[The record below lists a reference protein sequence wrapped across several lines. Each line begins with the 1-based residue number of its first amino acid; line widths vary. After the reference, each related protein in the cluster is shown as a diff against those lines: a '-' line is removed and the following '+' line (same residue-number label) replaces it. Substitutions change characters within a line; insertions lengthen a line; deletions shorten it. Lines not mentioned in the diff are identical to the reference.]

1 MHLGVVPRVNKFVE
15 VNGVFARRS
24 KIVCSLFIFKINIDD
39 IEMDNLDKPEEEP
52 EGQQE
57 QETNIDD
64 DDWRD
69 QSIVIIDTSNPD
81 SEIPNLKKDAGVIRR
96 TYTEDKK
103 SLLREMG
110 ININKGDGPSA
121 KAVFDGTRIIV
132 QKGKRLVYTED
143 VKKASKVNEFKKLVE
158 RAELEH
164 GKTGVAVVEKAVP
177 DVTVNE
183 HLANSV
189 LRNSI
194 ERLESEIDEMVANI
208 ESRSVETSVTL
219 DKEKI
224 REFRGITKT
233 ADHNLD
239 NGGLKVQEEYFRNLA
254 RDEPN
259 ELRSKLY
266 EEIADVC
273 ALKADEIRLRR
284 NQRPESELARSI
296 VEEEAQNN
304 DLTRF
309 ERFKRWT
316 KKNLGVISAVAI
328 SVAGII
334 ITIVM
339 GARNAVKRGA
349 RATSKFAKTL
359 SKIAEKAAP
368 VLGAL
373 LNLAAKVLTLG
384 AKAVGFLSEHLWI
397 LAVAIAYALYE
408 RRRR

>member
-1 MHLGVVPRVNKFVE
+1 M
-15 VNGVFARRS
+15 
-24 KIVCSLFIFKINIDD
+24 DD
-39 IEMDNLDKPEEEP
+39 IELNNLDKPEEEP
-52 EGQQE
+52 EEQEE

-64 DDWRD
+64 DDWRG

-81 SEIPNLKKDAGVIRR
+81 AEIPNPRKDAGVIRR
-96 TYTEDKK
+96 AYPEDKK
-103 SLLREMG
+103 SLLRKMG

-121 KAVFDGTRIIV
+121 KAVFEKLKVTLNRKGMVNGAKYDGTRIIV

-143 VKKASKVNEFKKLVE
+143 VKKASKVNEFKRLVK

-164 GKTGVAVVEKAVP
+164 GKTGTAVIEEAVP

-183 HLANSV
+183 DLANSV

-194 ERLESEIDEMVANI
+194 ERLENEIDEMVADI
-208 ESRSVETSVTL
+208 KSRSVPL
-219 DKEKI
+219 GKEKI

-266 EEIADVC
+266 EGMADVC
-273 ALKADEIRLRR
+273 ALRADEIRLRR

-296 VEEEAQNN
+296 VAEEAQNN

-309 ERFKRWT
+309 ERFKRWI
-316 KKNLGVISAVAI
+316 KKNLGGV
-328 SVAGII
+328 
-334 ITIVM
+334 
-339 GARNAVKRGA
+339 
-349 RATSKFAKTL
+349 FL
-359 SKIAEKAAP
+359 W
-368 VLGAL
+368 L
-373 LNLAAKVLTLG
+373 LYPLRVSLPRL
-384 AKAVGFLSEHLWI
+384 LWEH
-397 LAVAIAYALYE
+397 E
-408 RRRR
+408 MP

>member
-1 MHLGVVPRVNKFVE
+1 MD
-15 VNGVFARRS
+15 
-24 KIVCSLFIFKINIDD
+24 NI
-39 IEMDNLDKPEEEP
+39 ELDNLDKPEEEP
-52 EGQQE
+52 EEQQE

-69 QSIVIIDTSNPD
+69 QSIVIIETSNLD
-81 SEIPNLKKDAGVIRR
+81 AEIPNPRKDAGVIRR
-96 TYTEDKK
+96 AYTEDKK
-103 SLLREMG
+103 SLRREIG

-121 KAVFDGTRIIV
+121 KAVFKKLKVTVNRKGRVNGAEYDGTRIIV

-143 VKKASKVNEFKKLVE
+143 VKKACKVNEFKRLVE

-164 GKTGVAVVEKAVP
+164 GKTGTAVVEEVVP

-183 HLANSV
+183 DLANSV

-194 ERLESEIDEMVANI
+194 ERFESEIDEMVADI

-224 REFRGITKT
+224 REFRGITK
-233 ADHNLD
+233 DHNLD

-254 RDEPN
+254 RDERN

-284 NQRPESELARSI
+284 NQRLESELARSI

-316 KKNLGVISAVAI
+316 KKIWGV
-328 SVAGII
+328 
-334 ITIVM
+334 
-339 GARNAVKRGA
+339 
-349 RATSKFAKTL
+349 FL
-359 SKIAEKAAP
+359 W
-368 VLGAL
+368 L
-373 LNLAAKVLTLG
+373 LYP
-384 AKAVGFLSEHLWI
+384 FQH
-397 LAVAIAYALYE
+397 
-408 RRRR
+408 

>member
-1 MHLGVVPRVNKFVE
+1 M
-15 VNGVFARRS
+15 
-24 KIVCSLFIFKINIDD
+24 DD
-39 IEMDNLDKPEEEP
+39 IKQDNLDKPEEEP
-52 EGQQE
+52 EEQQE

-81 SEIPNLKKDAGVIRR
+81 AEIPNPRKNAGVIRR

-110 ININKGDGPSA
+110 ININKGDGSSA
-121 KAVFDGTRIIV
+121 KAVFEKLKVTVSKKGRVNGAEYDGTRTIV

-143 VKKASKVNEFKKLVE
+143 VKKASKVNEFKRLVE

-164 GKTGVAVVEKAVP
+164 GKTGAAVAEEAVP
-177 DVTVNE
+177 DVTVNKD
-183 HLANSV
+183 LANSV

-194 ERLESEIDEMVANI
+194 ERLKSEIDEMVANI
-208 ESRSVETSVTL
+208 ESRSVETSVTM
-219 DKEKI
+219 DKKKI

-233 ADHNLD
+233 VDHNLD
-239 NGGLKVQEEYFRNLA
+239 NGGLEVQEEYFRNLA

-266 EEIADVC
+266 EEMADVC
-273 ALKADEIRLRR
+273 ALKADEIRLQR

-296 VEEEAQNN
+296 VGEEAQNN

-316 KKNLGVISAVAI
+316 KKNLGSISVVAI
-328 SVAGII
+328 SVASII
-334 ITIVM
+334 TTIVM
-339 GARNAVKRGA
+339 GARNSVKRGE

-359 SKIAEKAAP
+359 AKIAEKAAP

-384 AKAVGFLSEHLWI
+384 AKAVGFLSEHLW
-397 LAVAIAYALYE
+397 AIAYALYE
-408 RRRR
+408 CRRQ